1 MMKKRIT
8 ILLIVIS
15 LFFCGL
21 VKSAIVFADEADEP
35 DNTDY
40 IHQAITVSPHSQTIK
55 RGQAYKLSATL
66 DPVASNGTITWSS
79 SNTSVATVTSYGLVV
94 GKSAGTVT
102 ITATVDCPMI
112 QGWTYEDHCTIT
124 VSSSRII
131 TDGTY
136 LIQTAQRNNNG
147 ELIEEFVAIEGNS
160 TSSGTKL
167 MIAPLSD
174 GKVRQWIFTLGS
186 DGYYRI
192 KSKLSS
198 KYIWVNNNSSSSGV
212 AIKQYSSVA
221 SGSKW
226 AVMETTAGNYA
237 FVPASATSSLIVMNV
252 PGDVTGT
259 DLNTASY
266 TSNTNYRD
274 EWKLQRML
282 PLSGSELQYSSSA
295 WSSYAGVC
303 NCYSYAINNQVYPG
317 SNYLWYRQQMGW
329 YAGEDY
335 LFDQYTASAISAAV
349 SADYS
354 KYNSEFNTSYTFQ
367 SIGRTTACPTGTYKI
382 ALFIGTTSNPDSP
395 YTYHWYRQD
404 SDGFWSHKL
413 GTEAITRYDASGKLI
428 IDPQNADRNYV
439 NEGINYST
447 FGGYY
452 AVTPW
457 SDYLTVNGS
466 DPVICYTV
474 WALDDG
480 DFVVEYMTYEELL
493 THIPRGAQAY
503 DSSLM
508 TRYVDEMD

>member
-1 MMKKRIT
+1 MKKRIT

-40 IHQAITVSPHSQTIK
+40 IHQAITVSPHSKTIK

-79 SNTSVATVTSYGLVV
+79 SNTSVATVTSYGLVI

-102 ITATVDCPMI
+102 ITATVDCPMV
-112 QGWTYEDHCTIT
+112 QGWTYVDHCTIT

-252 PGDVTGT
+252 PGNSTGT
-259 DLNTASY
+259 NLNTATY
-266 TSNTNYRD
+266 TSDTFYKD
-274 EWKLQRML
+274 EWKLQPML
-282 PLSGSELQYSSSA
+282 PLSGYELQYSPSA
-295 WSSYAGVC
+295 WSGCVEDCC

-317 SNYLWYRQQMGW
+317 HNWLWYFQRMGW

-335 LFDQYTASAISAAV
+335 LFEQYTSDAISTAV
-349 SADYS
+349 TYDYS
-354 KYNSEFNTSYTFQ
+354 QYNYDFNTSYIFQ
-367 SIGRTTACPTGTYKI
+367 PISRTAVCPAGTYKV
-382 ALFIGTTSNPDSP
+382 ALVIGASSSD
-395 YTYHWYRQD
+395 YDYHWYRQD
-404 SDGFWSHKL
+404 ADGFWSHKL
-413 GTEAITRYDASGKLI
+413 AWLPVTRYDSEGKLI
-428 IDPQNADRNYV
+428 IDPKYAARDYTNLEPAGY
-439 NEGINYST
+439 NYST
-447 FGGYY
+447 FVGYF

-457 SDYLTVNGS
+457 NNYLSPSN
-466 DPVICYTV
+466 PVWCYIVIET
-474 WALDDG
+474 DDG
-480 DFVVEYMTYEELL
+480 YEPDLKTYDQIVPHLSRRTKLSNSDFAIRFTDDTEE
-493 THIPRGAQAY
+493 
-503 DSSLM
+503 
-508 TRYVDEMD
+508 